1 MPTLDEINGVAVRTP
16 IRMNLDAYA
25 QALNKIDQ
33 RDLAAREEMSR
44 LNAGLANIKAN
55 LNVADYEWFDNY
67 IDSINN
73 KINQEASFGS
83 LANAL
88 NKAKELAGTY
98 AQDSGLLAR
107 IKANQDYEVMSKEI
121 RALADTGKIS
131 QTTAD
136 RWLEQNQYT
145 FDEQKN
151 RLVDY
156 RKPVHDVNMDN
167 AFNYLNAI
175 TLATTTQ
182 RPVYEYLD
190 AQGNRTDAFNS
201 AITKYHVKKDTIR
214 TGDQL
219 YDNFA
224 SYLANHKD
232 VYDSLQQDFDDIEW
246 EISKLEEKY
255 ETANPE
261 EQRLIKAEIDARKK
275 MTRDPNNLDNELDII
290 QYLGKRSD
298 SFINNLRINDV
309 IESEKV
315 STQTQS
321 SEQLKNQGQE
331 VVNNAKPQ
339 GGTSTVGTTQQSY
352 YGGIFGTRATFKGM
366 IKQFFPNSNNNND
379 NSSYTGNFGTI
390 NNFRFVPG
398 LSNQ

>member
-16 IRMNLDAYA
+16 IRMNLDAFA

-33 RDLAAREEMSR
+33 RDLAAREEVSKI
-44 LNAGLANIKAN
+44 NAGLANIKAN
-55 LNVADYEWFDNY
+55 LNSADYEWFDEFTNN
-67 IDSINN
+67 INN
-73 KINQEASFGS
+73 QINQEASFGS

-107 IKANQDYEVMSKEI
+107 IKANQDYEVKSKEI
-121 RALADTGKIS
+121 RALADSGRIS

-136 RWLEQNQYT
+136 RWLEQNPYV

-151 RLVDY
+151 RLADY
-156 RKPVHDVNMDN
+156 RNPVHDVNMDN

-190 AQGNRTDAFNS
+190 AQGNPTDAFNS
-201 AITKYHVKKDTIR
+201 AITKYNVKKDTIR

-219 YDNFA
+219 YNKYA
-224 SYLANHKD
+224 
-232 VYDSLQQDFDDIEW
+232 SLQQDFDDIEW

-275 MTRDPNNLDNELDII
+275 MTRDPNNLDNKLDII

-315 STQTQS
+315 STQSQS
-321 SEQLKNQGQE
+321 PEQLKTQGQE
-331 VVNNAKPQ
+331 VVDEAKPK
-339 GGTSTVGTTQQSY
+339 GGSSTVGTTQQPN
-352 YGGIFGTRATFKGM
+352 YGGIFGTRATFKGI
-366 IKQFFPNSNNNND
+366 IKQFFPNSNNND
-379 NSSYTGNFGTI
+379 NSSNTGNFGTI

-398 LSNQ
+398 LSKQ

>member
-1 MPTLDEINGVAVRTP
+1 MPTLDEIYGVPVRTP

-33 RDLAAREEMSR
+33 RDLQAREIKSKIE
-44 LNAGLANIKAN
+44 AGLSDLYGK
-55 LNVADYEWFDNY
+55 LNVADHPYLQNY
-67 IDSINN
+67 INNIN
-73 KINQEASFGS
+73 KQINDAASYGNY
-83 LANAL
+83 ANAL
-88 NKAKELAGTY
+88 NTAMDLAGKAANDPELY
-98 AQDSGLLAR
+98 AR
-107 IKANQDYEVMSKEI
+107 MKANQDYETEI
-121 RALADTGKIS
+121 KRVRSLADNGRIS
-131 QTTAD
+131 TTTVD
-136 RWLEQNQYT
+136 RWIEENPYK

-151 RLVDY
+151 RLADY
-156 RKPVHDVNMDN
+156 RSPVHDVNMDN

-190 AQGNRTDAFNS
+190 AEGKPTDAFNS
-201 AITKYHVKKDTIR
+201 AITKYNVKKDTIR

-219 YDNFA
+219 YNNFA
-224 SYLANHKD
+224 AYLANHKD
-232 VYDSLQQDFDDIEW
+232 VYASLQQDFDDIEW

-255 ETANPE
+255 ETASLE

-275 MTRDPNNLDNELDII
+275 MTRDSNNLDNKLDII

-315 STQTQS
+315 STQSQS
-321 SEQLKNQGQE
+321 SEELNNQGQE
-331 VVNNAKPQ
+331 VINAAKPK
-339 GGTSTVGTTQQSY
+339 GGSSTVGTTQQSN
-352 YGGIFGTRATFKGM
+352 YGGIFGTRATFKGI
-366 IKQFFPNSNNNND
+366 IKQFFPNSNNND

-390 NNFRFVPG
+390 NDFRFVPG